1 MLQLSWF
8 LIVNYTIKLWS
19 SKQCGISTETDTQ
32 MNGTKQRTLKCTHVY
47 MGSYDKEGKGVQQRK
62 DNMFKTSAGDAK
74 QLHAK

>member
-1 MLQLSWF
+1 
-8 LIVNYTIKLWS
+8 
-19 SKQCGISTETDTQ
+19 
-32 MNGTKQRTLKCTHVY
+32 